1 MIYKKV
7 IKNFFMWFFK
17 KMCIIAFVIAF
28 MFYCVMGWTN
38 IYILGK
44 DPAKLSE
51 VCIALL
57 HCIGG
62 IGLCFYIMYR
72 GYYGAALG
80 GPCWLLYKLSE
91 GLYVVIFFYLLLKS
105 KFGM

>member
-1 MIYKKV
+1 MLY
-7 IKNFFMWFFK
+7 FK

-28 MFYCVMGWTN
+28 LFYGVMGWTN
-38 IYILGK
+38 IYLLGK
-44 DPAKLSE
+44 DPSKISE

-80 GPCWLLYKLSE
+80 GPCWLLYKVSE
-91 GLYVVIFFYLLLKS
+91 GLYVVVFFYLLLKS
-105 KFGM
+105 KFGVQGISFAFEEAN